1 MADYITQDECLKKQ
15 NTMAQDIKEI
25 KKSVEEIN
33 LNVAKLPEKIIEKAD
48 ARYAGKRVEV
58 MVDRMIWL
66 VVAAVGVALLALI
79 LK

>member
-1 MADYITQDECLKKQ
+1 MSEFVTQDECLKKQ

-33 LNVAKLPEKIIEKAD
+33 LNVAKLPEKILEKANE
-48 ARYAGKRVEV
+48 RYAGKRVEV

-66 VVAAVGVALLALI
+66 VIAAVGAALLALI